1 MLKDDNKKQTITGI
15 AKYIL
20 NLSSDNRVLSVG
32 SNPNGIIPKG
42 MIETGSL
49 PDGDYS
55 DYLYIDGEYIYDP
68 LPVEEIVETPT
79 QLDILE
85 AQVTYTAMMT
95 DTLLETEDTTNV

>member
-1 MLKDDNKKQTITGI
+1 M
-15 AKYIL
+15 KYAL
-20 NLSSDNRVLSVG
+20 NLSSDNRILSVTYEQFA
-32 SNPNGIIPKG
+32 SENMPIVESIP
-42 MIETGSL
+42 E
-49 PDGDYS
+49 GDPY

-95 DTLLETEDTTNV
+95 DTLLETEMEES